1 MAYKQYASRSLMERD
16 GWQFPGEFAEC
27 RSCSA
32 EIEWAKSPKGKSIP
46 MDPDS
51 TVSHFSTCA
60 NADQRTN
67 GQSKP
72 SQQSRTGAQP
82 AQSRS
87 APQAATQ
94 GGSPNAAGLKQSMDE
109 LTVAVRALTR
119 VITERAKPRSGAP
132 LARNGAESTQITDED
147 IPF

>member
-1 MAYKQYASRSLMERD
+1 MAYKQYASRSQMERD

-27 RSCSA
+27 RSCAA

-51 TVSHFSTCA
+51 TASHFSTCPNA
-60 NADQRTN
+60 NERSN

-72 SQQSRTGAQP
+72 AQQSRP
-82 AQSRS
+82 ASSTSQSRPS
-87 APQAATQ
+87 APATTQ
-94 GGSPNAAGLKQSMDE
+94 VASSNAAALKESMDE

-119 VITERAKPRSGAP
+119 VMTERAKPRSSDP
-132 LARNGAESTQITDED
+132 MQRNAAESTQITDED